1 MARHQS
7 AQRAAD
13 MPVERV
19 GSLSNVCSQHSVADH
34 KQQPSEAG
42 NASILKTSFKS
53 NRDAIAQK
61 ELQRERVEERE
72 RATVLAY
79 QLK

>member
-13 MPVERV
+13 MPVEYV

-42 NASILKTSFKS
+42 NASILKTSSKS
-53 NRDAIAQK
+53 NRDAVARK
-61 ELQRERVEERE
+61 ELQRERE
-72 RATVLAY
+72 
-79 QLK
+79 